1 MIPALAERCRLLAQR
16 LSPRERLA
24 AQAAIAVLL
33 AAALLIG
40 AESLLAERARLDRQL
55 PQLADRLAR
64 MELDA
69 AELARL
75 RGAPRKPA
83 AADSG
88 VLAASARSHGLA
100 VDIEAG
106 DSHAF
111 RLAGRAS
118 LSALLPWLGE
128 LHAEYGLRVTDMQFD
143 GAAAGTYTVSLGRGA
158 SQDPTPR

>member
-1 MIPALAERCRLLAQR
+1 MIPALAERCRSLAQR

-24 AQAAIAVLL
+24 AQAALAVVL

-55 PQLADRLAR
+55 PRLADGLAR
-64 MELDA
+64 MEFDA

-75 RGAPRKPA
+75 RAAARKPA
-83 AADSG
+83 VADSG
-88 VLAASARSHGLA
+88 ILAASARSHGLI

-106 DSHAF
+106 DGHAF

-118 LSALLPWLGE
+118 LAELLPWLGE
-128 LHAEYGLRVTDMQFD
+128 LHAEYALRVTEMQFD
-143 GAAAGTYTVSLGRGA
+143 GAAAGAYTVSLDRDAGHD
-158 SQDPTPR
+158 QTPR